1 MQHGAGESTFCPA
14 EQGHASQ
21 TLPALLTEIPSL
33 VHWELAARLDHQA
46 AASTVGLYPCILMG
60 TETTQYMTY
69 AAGGVTSCIRIQPTC
84 AAMVYIYDS
93 DWQVHSASL
102 QSGILHME
110 AYLLVLLGWQ

>member
-46 AASTVGLYPCILMG
+46 AALTVGLYPCILMG
-60 TETTQYMTY
+60 TENNSIHDVCSW
-69 AAGGVTSCIRIQPTC
+69 GC
-84 AAMVYIYDS
+84 
-93 DWQVHSASL
+93 HK
-102 QSGILHME
+102 LHTNPAHMRCHG
-110 AYLLVLLGWQ
+110 LHI